1 MDWWRY
7 VSSIPEPRIMVLQ
20 DDDESPGAGALVGE
34 LHAVIGLALNCV
46 GYVTNGSVR
55 DLSAVEA
62 LRFHLFAG
70 SVAVSHQYAHVTEF
84 GNPVEIG
91 GLNIQHGDLIHGDRH
106 GLHQIPLSIAADI
119 PRIAAE
125 ILDEEGELK
134 KLCQS
139 QRFSLQRLEA
149 KLAQLPGG
157 GFEMPIGQD

>member
-1 MDWWRY
+1 M
-7 VSSIPEPRIMVLQ
+7 
-20 DDDESPGAGALVGE
+20 
-34 LHAVIGLALNCV
+34 

-62 LRFHLFAG
+62 LGFHLFAG

-84 GNPVEIG
+84 GKSVEIG
-91 GLNIQHGDLIHGDRH
+91 GLNIQPGDLIHGDRH
-106 GLHQIPLSIAADI
+106 GVHQIPLSIAADI
-119 PRIAAE
+119 PKIASE
-125 ILDEEGELK
+125 ILEEEGELK

-139 QRFSLQRLEA
+139 RRFSLQRLEE